1 MAGKTIEAVIEIPK
15 GSRNK
20 YEFDHDRHVMRLDRR
35 LFTATVY
42 PADYG
47 FIPDTLAEDGDPLDV
62 LVILAEPTFPGC
74 YIQARPLGVFWM
86 RDENGPDAKVISVV
100 AGDPDYEN
108 VREVTD
114 LPKHFRD
121 EIEHF
126 FNVYKDL
133 EPGKSTLTAGFEG
146 ADAAWKVID
155 DAAHRWKAA
164 DEGLS
169 RGTGFRQQLMVSQA
183 EFDQLL
189 DLLRAFVRRE
199 VMPAEADIDAS
210 DEIPARLIAQAKE
223 MGLYGYALPT
233 DYGGL
238 GLSVEQQVRVGIEL
252 GYTSPAFRSLFGT
265 NNGIAGQVLVLA
277 GTEEQRKQWL
287 PRLASG
293 EVVASFA
300 LTEPDAGSDPSRLV
314 TTASQVKGDGPGG
327 TGGGSPPGTR
337 EVGGGW
343 VIDGLKRY
351 ITNAPAA
358 DVFMVFART
367 DPQAPPGKGIG
378 VFLVPARTDGV
389 AVAARDHKMGQ
400 AGAWTA
406 DVAFTG
412 VRVPADALIGEAPQ
426 AGYATAMRS
435 LAHGRLT
442 IAAVC
447 VGVAARLIDESVAYA
462 KQRYQGG
469 QRIGDYQLVQAM
481 LADSHTEY
489 LAARALV
496 LDAAARYDDGT
507 DRRLGPSAAKYFAS
521 EAVGRIADRAVQ
533 IHGGSGYIRGIPVE
547 RLYRD
552 VRLFRIYE
560 GTSQIQQ
567 LVIARELL
575 R

>member
-1 MAGKTIEAVIEIPK
+1 MTVTAV
-15 GSRNK
+15 
-20 YEFDHDRHVMRLDRR
+20 EFD
-35 LFTATVY
+35 
-42 PADYG
+42 
-47 FIPDTLAEDGDPLDV
+47 E
-62 LVILAEPTFPGC
+62 LVG
-74 YIQARPLGVFWM
+74 
-86 RDENGPDAKVISVV
+86 
-100 AGDPDYEN
+100 
-108 VREVTD
+108 
-114 LPKHFRD
+114 
-121 EIEHF
+121 
-126 FNVYKDL
+126 
-133 EPGKSTLTAGFEG
+133 
-146 ADAAWKVID
+146 
-155 DAAHRWKAA
+155 
-164 DEGLS
+164 
-169 RGTGFRQQLMVSQA
+169 
-183 EFDQLL
+183 
-189 DLLRAFVRRE
+189 LLREFIRQE
-199 VMPAEADIDAS
+199 VMPAEAGIDET

-223 MGLYGYALPT
+223 MGLYGYALPAE
-233 DYGGL
+233 YGGL
-238 GLSVEQQVRVGIEL
+238 GLSVEQQVRLAIEL

-265 NNGIAGQVLVLA
+265 NNGIAGQVLVSA
-277 GTEEQRKQWL
+277 GTDQQRKQWL

-300 LTEPDAGSDPSRLV
+300 LTEPDAGSDPSRLA
-314 TTASQVKGDGPGG
+314 TTAS
-327 TGGGSPPGTR
+327 R
-337 EVGGGW
+337 EEDGW

-378 VFLVPARTDGV
+378 VFIVPARAEGV
-389 AVAARDHKMGQ
+389 AVAPKDHKMGQ

-406 DVAFTG
+406 DVVFTG
-412 VRVPADALIGEAPQ
+412 VRVPADALVGEAAQ

-442 IAAVC
+442 IAGVC
-447 VGVAARLIDESVAYA
+447 VGVSARLIDESVGYA
-462 KQRYQGG
+462 KERIQGG
-469 QRIGDYQLVQAM
+469 RPIGEYQLIQAM
-481 LADSHTEY
+481 LADSQTEY

-496 LDAAARYDDGT
+496 LDAAARYEAGT

-533 IHGGSGYIRGIPVE
+533 IHGGSGYIRGIAVE

>member
-1 MAGKTIEAVIEIPK
+1 
-15 GSRNK
+15 
-20 YEFDHDRHVMRLDRR
+20 
-35 LFTATVY
+35 
-42 PADYG
+42 
-47 FIPDTLAEDGDPLDV
+47 
-62 LVILAEPTFPGC
+62 
-74 YIQARPLGVFWM
+74 
-86 RDENGPDAKVISVV
+86 
-100 AGDPDYEN
+100 
-108 VREVTD
+108 
-114 LPKHFRD
+114 
-121 EIEHF
+121 
-126 FNVYKDL
+126 
-133 EPGKSTLTAGFEG
+133 
-146 ADAAWKVID
+146 
-155 DAAHRWKAA
+155 
-164 DEGLS
+164 
-169 RGTGFRQQLMVSQA
+169 
-183 EFDQLL
+183 
-189 DLLRAFVRRE
+189 
-199 VMPAEADIDAS
+199 MPAEAGIDFS
-210 DEIPARLIAQAKE
+210 DEIPAGLIAQAKE

-233 DYGGL
+233 EYGGL
-238 GLSVEQQVRVGIEL
+238 GLSVEQQVRVTIEL
-252 GYTSPAFRSLFGT
+252 GYTCPAFRSLFGT
-265 NNGIAGQVLVLA
+265 NNGIAGQVLVAA
-277 GTEEQRKQWL
+277 GTEQQRKQWL

-314 TTASQVKGDGPGG
+314 TTARPD
-327 TGGGSPPGTR
+327 
-337 EVGGGW
+337 EAGW

-378 VFLVPARTDGV
+378 VFIVPARTDGV

-412 VRVPADALIGEAPQ
+412 VRVPADALVGEAPQ
-426 AGYATAMRS
+426 AGYATAMKS

-442 IAAVC
+442 IAGLC
-447 VGVAARLIDESVAYA
+447 VGVAARLVDESVSYA
-462 KQRYQGG
+462 KERSQGG
-469 QRIGDYQLVQAM
+469 RKIGEYQLVQAM

-489 LAARALV
+489 LAARSLV
-496 LDAAARYDDGT
+496 LDAARQYDAGT
-507 DRRLGPSAAKYFAS
+507 DRRLAPSAAKYFAS

-575 R
+575 H

>member
-1 MAGKTIEAVIEIPK
+1 MVIQ
-15 GSRNK
+15 S
-20 YEFDHDRHVMRLDRR
+20 
-35 LFTATVY
+35 
-42 PADYG
+42 
-47 FIPDTLAEDGDPLDV
+47 
-62 LVILAEPTFPGC
+62 
-74 YIQARPLGVFWM
+74 
-86 RDENGPDAKVISVV
+86 
-100 AGDPDYEN
+100 
-108 VREVTD
+108 
-114 LPKHFRD
+114 
-121 EIEHF
+121 
-126 FNVYKDL
+126 
-133 EPGKSTLTAGFEG
+133 
-146 ADAAWKVID
+146 
-155 DAAHRWKAA
+155 
-164 DEGLS
+164 
-169 RGTGFRQQLMVSQA
+169 

-189 DLLRAFVRRE
+189 DLLRGFIRRE
-199 VMPAEADIDAS
+199 VRPAEAGIDES

-223 MGLYGYALPT
+223 IGLYGYALPT
-233 DYGGL
+233 EYGGL
-238 GLSVEQQVRVGIEL
+238 GLSVEQQVRLTIEL
-252 GYTSPAFRSLFGT
+252 GYTCPAFRSLFGT

-277 GTEEQRKQWL
+277 GTEQQRKQWL

-314 TTASQVKGDGPGG
+314 TTARQVHGDGE
-327 TGGGSPPGTR
+327 TGA
-337 EVGGGW
+337 GW

-358 DVFMVFART
+358 DIFMVFART

-378 VFLVPARTDGV
+378 VFVVPARAEGV

-412 VRVPADALIGEAPQ
+412 VRVPADALVGEEAR

-435 LAHGRLT
+435 LAHGRLI
-442 IAAVC
+442 IAALC
-447 VGVAARLIDESVAYA
+447 VGVAARLVDESVSYA
-462 KQRYQGG
+462 KERSQGG
-469 QRIGDYQLVQAM
+469 RPIGEYQLVQAM
-481 LADSHTEY
+481 LADSQTEY
-489 LAARALV
+489 MAARSLV
-496 LDAAARYDDGT
+496 LDAAVKYDSGA
-507 DRRLGPSAAKYFAS
+507 DRRLAPSAAKYFAS

>member
-1 MAGKTIEAVIEIPK
+1 MKV
-15 GSRNK
+15 
-20 YEFDHDRHVMRLDRR
+20 
-35 LFTATVY
+35 TA
-42 PADYG
+42 
-47 FIPDTLAEDGDPLDV
+47 
-62 LVILAEPTFPGC
+62 
-74 YIQARPLGVFWM
+74 
-86 RDENGPDAKVISVV
+86 
-100 AGDPDYEN
+100 
-108 VREVTD
+108 
-114 LPKHFRD
+114 
-121 EIEHF
+121 
-126 FNVYKDL
+126 
-133 EPGKSTLTAGFEG
+133 
-146 ADAAWKVID
+146 
-155 DAAHRWKAA
+155 
-164 DEGLS
+164 
-169 RGTGFRQQLMVSQA
+169 A
-183 EFDQLL
+183 EFDELVS
-189 DLLRAFVRRE
+189 LLRGFIRRE
-199 VMPAEADIDAS
+199 VMPAEAGIDES
-210 DEIPARLIAQAKE
+210 DEIPGQLIEQAKE
-223 MGLYGYALPT
+223 MGLYGYALPVE
-233 DYGGL
+233 YGGL
-238 GLSVEQQVRVGIEL
+238 GLSVEQQVRVAIEL

-265 NNGIAGQVLVLA
+265 NNGIAGQVLVSA
-277 GTEEQRKQWL
+277 GTEQQRKQWL

-300 LTEPDAGSDPSRLV
+300 LTEPEAGSDPSRLA
-314 TTASQVKGDGPGG
+314 TTAQRDGD
-327 TGGGSPPGTR
+327 S
-337 EVGGGW
+337 W

-378 VFLVPARTDGV
+378 VFVVPARTDGV

-412 VRVPADALIGEAPQ
+412 VRVPADALVGEAAQ

-442 IAAVC
+442 IAGVC
-447 VGVAARLIDESVAYA
+447 VGVSARLMDESVAYA
-462 KQRYQGG
+462 KERSQGG
-469 QRIGDYQLVQAM
+469 HPIGDYQLVQAM
-481 LADSHTEY
+481 LADSQTEY

-496 LDAAARYDDGT
+496 LDAAAQYDAGT
-507 DRRLGPSAAKYFAS
+507 DRRLAPSAAKYFAS

-533 IHGGSGYIRGIPVE
+533 IHGGSGYIRGIAVE

>member
-1 MAGKTIEAVIEIPK
+1 MATTT
-15 GSRNK
+15 
-20 YEFDHDRHVMRLDRR
+20 EFDEL
-35 LFTATVY
+35 
-42 PADYG
+42 
-47 FIPDTLAEDGDPLDV
+47 LDV
-62 LVILAEPTFPGC
+62 L
-74 YIQARPLGVFWM
+74 
-86 RDENGPDAKVISVV
+86 RDFI
-100 AGDPDYEN
+100 
-108 VREVTD
+108 
-114 LPKHFRD
+114 
-121 EIEHF
+121 
-126 FNVYKDL
+126 
-133 EPGKSTLTAGFEG
+133 
-146 ADAAWKVID
+146 
-155 DAAHRWKAA
+155 
-164 DEGLS
+164 
-169 RGTGFRQQLMVSQA
+169 
-183 EFDQLL
+183 
-189 DLLRAFVRRE
+189 RRE
-199 VMPAEADIDAS
+199 VMPAEAGIDSS
-210 DEIPARLIAQAKE
+210 DEIPAQLIAQAKE

-233 DYGGL
+233 EYGGL
-238 GLSVEQQVRVGIEL
+238 GLSVEQQVRLTIEL

-300 LTEPDAGSDPSRLV
+300 LTEPDAGSDPSRL
-314 TTASQVKGDGPGG
+314 TTSATPEGD
-327 TGGGSPPGTR
+327 
-337 EVGGGW
+337 GW

-378 VFLVPARTDGV
+378 VFVVPASAPGV

-412 VRVPADALIGEAPQ
+412 VRVPGDALVGEAAQ

-435 LAHGRLT
+435 LAHGRLV
-442 IAAVC
+442 IAAMC
-447 VGVAARLIDESVAYA
+447 VGVAARLVDESVSYA
-462 KQRYQGG
+462 KERSQGG
-469 QRIGDYQLVQAM
+469 HPIGEYQLVQAM
-481 LADSHTEY
+481 LADSQTEY

-496 LDAAARYDDGT
+496 LDAAAQYDAGT
-507 DRRLGPSAAKYFAS
+507 DQRMAPSAAKYFAS

-533 IHGGSGYIRGIPVE
+533 IHGGSGYIRGVPVE

-567 LVIARELL
+567 LVIAREML
-575 R
+575 RS